1 MKAKLGSLYQRKKRM
16 PDGSQKVLP
25 IWWIKYA
32 KGDGQI
38 LRESSGSEKK
48 ADAEKLLMRRAGEIA
63 TGRFAGLGIERIQI
77 AELFRDEV
85 DDYKASDRKTLRDLK
100 SRLSNHLT
108 PFFGDIRAADFS
120 TQHVKRYVTMRR
132 EEEATNGTIN
142 RELTVLRRAF
152 SLAFKCDPPKITR
165 MPHIQMLKEN
175 NVRTGFL
182 EYAEYLTLR
191 DELPW
196 YVRPLFVT
204 AYHVGGRRGELASV
218 KWPQV
223 DFNASQIRLHAT
235 DTKNEEART
244 LPIYGDMRE
253 WLLIAKD
260 IRDKKFPNC
269 PWVFYT
275 DEGARLYWFRKSWTS
290 ACMRA
295 GKPNFLFHDL
305 RRSAV
310 RNMERAGVPR
320 KVAMSISGH
329 KTENVYRRYDIVAER
344 DLSDASTRMD
354 AYFSAM
360 KARPRDPGRRALI
373 AGSCDLNP

>member
-1 MKAKLGSLYQRKKRM
+1 MRAKLGSIYQRKKRM
-16 PDGSQKVLP
+16 PDGSQQTLP
-25 IWWIKYA
+25 TWWIKYT
-32 KGDGQI
+32 KGGQVF
-38 LRESSGSEKK
+38 RESSGSEKR

-77 AELFRDEV
+77 AELFQDEV
-85 DDYKASDRKTLRDLK
+85 DDYKASDRKTLRDLN

-108 PFFGDIRAADFS
+108 PFFGEIRAADFS
-120 TQHVKRYVTMRR
+120 TQHVRRYVTKRR

-182 EYAEYLTLR
+182 EYAEYLALR

-223 DFNASQIRLHAT
+223 DFNTNQIRLHAT

-244 LPIYGDMRE
+244 LPIYGEMRE

-260 IRDKKFPNC
+260 IRDKKFPKC

-275 DEGARLYWFRKSWTS
+275 DEGDRLYWFRKSWTS
-290 ACMRA
+290 ACTRV
-295 GKPNFLFHDL
+295 GKPTFLFHDL

-329 KTENVYRRYDIVAER
+329 KTENIYRRYDIVAER

-354 AYFSAM
+354 VYFTAM
-360 KARPRDPGRRALI
+360 KARLRGEVIEP
-373 AGSCDLNP
+373 